1 MTPLLPSPKHYLQN
15 LITMTSSE
23 SKRLWRRAVKE
34 HFNCTCVYCGETYE
48 FKELTLDHVKP
59 RSKGGQDLT
68 TNVVCACRKCN
79 ADKGSSHWL
88 GWMRKAFGF
97 QPLREL
103 IIHQHIIKGT

>member
-15 LITMTSSE
+15 LITMTSSD

-34 HFNCTCVYCGETYE
+34 HFKCTCVYCGKTYD

-88 GWMRKAFGF
+88 RWARETFGSR
-97 QPLREL
+97 PDREQL
-103 IIHQHIIKGT
+103 IQDHIAA

>member
-15 LITMTSSE
+15 LITMTSSD

-34 HFNCTCVYCGETYE
+34 HFKCTCVYCGETYD
-48 FKELTLDHVKP
+48 FNELTLDHVKP

-68 TNVVCACRKCN
+68 KNVVCACRRCN
-79 ADKGSSHWL
+79 QDKGSSDWL
-88 GWMRKAFGF
+88 GWMRKVFGI

-103 IIHQHIIKGT
+103 IINQHIK

>member
-1 MTPLLPSPKHYLQN
+1 
-15 LITMTSSE
+15 MTSSD

-48 FKELTLDHVKP
+48 FKELTLDHVQTSFKRWT
-59 RSKGGQDLT
+59 RSYIKMWYARAG
-68 TNVVCACRKCN
+68 KCN

-88 GWMRKAFGF
+88 GWMRKAFGL

>member
-15 LITMTSSE
+15 LITMTSSD

-34 HFNCTCVYCGETYE
+34 HFKCTCVYCGETYE

-59 RSKGGQDLT
+59 RSRGGQDLT

-79 ADKGSSHWL
+79 QDKGSRNWL
-88 GWMRKAFGF
+88 HWMRDRFGHR
-97 QPLREL
+97 PIREQT
-103 IIHQHIIKGT
+103 ISDHIAA